1 MLDVADRVGRRI
13 DMPQTGSMTSAS
25 TGVFGEA
32 SRWWTTRRYFTY
44 CCGLASNFVLQLFAQ
59 K

>member
-1 MLDVADRVGRRI
+1 M
-13 DMPQTGSMTSAS
+13 DMPQTGSTTSAS
-25 TGVFGEA
+25 AGVSGA
-32 SRWWTTRRYFTY
+32 WKWWTTRPYLTY